1 MKKLFKKNNQ
11 GYALLFTIMIIS
23 VISVVTAGLLNTMS
37 KQLVLSSLA
46 KDSQVAFY
54 QADTAS
60 DCGLYVDMT
69 DPEGIIETGG
79 SLICGGI
86 NLTLEPTSNGYNILP
101 SDISDT
107 IDPCFRIEVLKDTN
121 TKPGYILT
129 EISARGYNFCNTG
142 NIRTVEREIQVT
154 YEEQI

>member
-1 MKKLFKKNNQ
+1 MKIFFKKNNK

-69 DPEGIIETGG
+69 NPEGIIDSGG
-79 SLICGGI
+79 NLICGGI
-86 NLTLEPTSNGYNILP
+86 DLTLEKKADGYIIYPT
-101 SDISDT
+101 DISET
-107 IDPCFRIEVLKDTN
+107 IDPCFRIEVLKDKN

-129 EISARGYNFCNTG
+129 EISARGYNFCNIN
-142 NIRTVEREIQVT
+142 NIRTVEREIKVT
-154 YEEQI
+154 FDEEL